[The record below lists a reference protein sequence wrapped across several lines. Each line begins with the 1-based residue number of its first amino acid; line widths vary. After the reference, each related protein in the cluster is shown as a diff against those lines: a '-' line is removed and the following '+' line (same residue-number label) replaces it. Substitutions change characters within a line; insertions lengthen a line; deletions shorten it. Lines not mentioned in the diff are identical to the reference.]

1 METSRRA
8 ERLSTTTAILAVFTS
23 QLPITVV
30 AVSLSE
36 IADDTG
42 TPIAGL
48 QWMQSL
54 YLLAMA
60 AAVLSAGV
68 IAETVGRKRVIV
80 SALLLMVVGATVGAV
95 ASISAGGVMPLLLTA
110 QATAGVGAGA
120 LLPTTLAT
128 INTTVTDP
136 ARRARAVAGWVGGTT
151 GGLAGG
157 VLAGGV
163 LAGGVISQWLSWGWV
178 YVLVAALA
186 AAVAGFA
193 AFALRR
199 APTSDPGLDVV
210 GQATATLGIVALI
223 FGFIRGG
230 SAGFLSAPALLAYL
244 VAAAAFVVCA
254 LHERRTRR
262 PLIPPSMFRAPLFNA
277 AALAA
282 AMALFTVIGTGFLL
296 VVFLGQGLDHDPW
309 RIALHM
315 VFMPGTAL
323 VAAFTVTGFLMS
335 RLDAAHVLLCGIISA
350 GLGTFALSQLPGDFT
365 LIDVA
370 WRLAFIGLGVALMI
384 SLAAAV
390 AVHSCAPD
398 LAPKAGAVNTAFRQ
412 TGGALAP
419 AFLGSLYAAAAAG
432 GGDAL
437 NAFTGAVGVIAW
449 LLLGT
454 GLLVMGAIALDR
466 AR

>member
-8 ERLSTTTAILAVFTS
+8 ERLSTATAILAVFTS

-42 TPIAGL
+42 APIAGL

-68 IAETVGRKRVIV
+68 IAETVGRKRVIL
-80 SALLLMVVGATVGAV
+80 SALLLMAAGAMVGVV

-136 ARRARAVAGWVGGTT
+136 ARRARAVAGWGGGTT
-151 GGLAGG
+151 GG
-157 VLAGGV
+157 LAGGV

-178 YVLVAALA
+178 YVLVAVLA

-193 AFALRR
+193 ASALRR

-230 SAGFLSAPALLAYL
+230 SSGFLSAPALLAYL

-262 PLIPPSMFRAPLFNA
+262 PLIPPGMFRAPLFNA
-277 AALAA
+277 AALTA

-335 RLDAAHVLLCGIISA
+335 RLGAAYVLLCGIISA

-365 LIDVA
+365 LVDVA
-370 WRLAFIGLGVALMI
+370 WRLAFIGLGIALMI
-384 SLAAAV
+384 SPAAAV
-390 AVHSCAPD
+390 AVHSCTPD

-432 GGDAL
+432 GGTAL
-437 NAFTGAVGVIAW
+437 AAFTGAVGVIAW

-454 GLLVMGAIALDR
+454 GVLVVGAIALNR
-466 AR
+466 PR